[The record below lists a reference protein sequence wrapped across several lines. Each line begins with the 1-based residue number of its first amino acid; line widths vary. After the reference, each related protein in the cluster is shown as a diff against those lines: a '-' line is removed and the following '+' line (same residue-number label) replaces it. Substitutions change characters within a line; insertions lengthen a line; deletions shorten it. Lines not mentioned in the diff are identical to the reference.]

1 MNSMIRKISVKGMHS
16 LQALADL
23 CFPPSCLNCGIS
35 LQQSSILF
43 CDSCL
48 LKIKFINEPYCAC
61 CGILFPS
68 GESHLCALCL
78 KKSWNFTRAR
88 SVIVYNDTA
97 AKAILGL
104 KFGGRKAALK
114 TFEKFKQQCSP
125 CRDLVAPDCIIPVPL
140 HRNRLRRRGFN
151 QSLLLA
157 MAFYPGEK
165 KKIRKTALQR
175 KRDTVPQTGLDGLS
189 RRKNMRDAFLVK
201 RETDVYG
208 KKIVLVDDVF
218 TTGTTVNECARALKQ
233 AGAAQVDVL
242 TLARVAKNI

>member
-1 MNSMIRKISVKGMHS
+1 MFRKMSVSGIHS

-35 LQQSSILF
+35 LQQSAILF

-48 LKIKFINEPYCAC
+48 EKIKFIHKPYCPC
-61 CGILFPS
+61 CGIMFLS
-68 GESHLCALCL
+68 GENHLCALCL
-78 KKSWNFTRAR
+78 KKSWHFTRAR
-88 SVIVYNDTA
+88 SIIVYNAPA

-114 TFEKFKQQCSP
+114 TFAKFKQQCSP
-125 CRDLVAPDCIIPVPL
+125 CGDLVTPDCIIPVPL
-140 HRNRLRRRGFN
+140 HSNRLRQRGFN

-157 MAFYPGEK
+157 RAFFPDEK
-165 KKIRKTALQR
+165 KKIKKTTLQR
-175 KRDTVPQTGLDGLS
+175 RRDTVSQTGLDGLS
-189 RRKNMRDAFLVK
+189 RRRNMRDAFLVHK
-201 RETDVYG
+201 GTEVYG

-242 TLARVAKNI
+242 TLARVAKNR

>member
-1 MNSMIRKISVKGMHS
+1 MHS
-16 LQALADL
+16 FAALVDL
-23 CFPPSCLNCGIS
+23 CFPPSCLNCAVS
-35 LQQSSILF
+35 LHQSSILF

-48 LKIKFINEPYCAC
+48 AEIKFINEPYCPC

-68 GESHLCALCL
+68 GENHLCAICL
-78 KKSWNFTRAR
+78 KKRWHFTRAR
-88 SVIVYNDTA
+88 AVMVYNDTA

-114 TFEKFKQQCSP
+114 TFQMFKEQCSP
-125 CRDLVAPDCIIPVPL
+125 CQDLLAPDCIIPVPL
-140 HRNRLRRRGFN
+140 HSNRLRQRGFN

-157 MAFYPGEK
+157 MVFYPEDK
-165 KKIRKTALQR
+165 KKIKKTTLLR
-175 KRDTVPQTGLDGLS
+175 RRDTIPQTGLDGLA
-189 RRKNMRDAFLVK
+189 RRKNLRDAFLVQK
-201 RETDVYG
+201 GTDVYG

-242 TLARVAKNI
+242 TLARVAKNW